1 MREHTNSLINNLEN
15 LKNAKKLSFNKCK
28 IPGIME
34 VKLPISAPTMY
45 LSVSASAIAPVS
57 SRMSI
62 ISTHLITTECK
73 KNVNYILDH
82 LRNPLT
88 KIGIKSF
95 AKNSESSTKLFG
107 TKKSRYVSKRLKMQL
122 NKLSKRFLLQVFNL
136 QDKTKTPSCLFAPNI
151 IGTVE

>member
-107 TKKSRYVSKRLKMQL
+107 TKKSRYVSK
-122 NKLSKRFLLQVFNL
+122 
-136 QDKTKTPSCLFAPNI
+136 
-151 IGTVE
+151 